1 MYTTIKLSGK
11 TKEKLDNMKMY
22 DSETYEE
29 VIEDLIE
36 DHLSLNPQ
44 FKKSLDAARKEI
56 KQGKH
61 KVAPNIKFL
70 LDKGDI
76 KS

>member
-61 KVAPNIKFL
+61 VGLADLKKEME
-70 LDKGDI
+70 
-76 KS
+76 

>member
-22 DSETYEE
+22 DNETYEE

-44 FKKSLDAARKEI
+44 FKKSLDDARAQI
-56 KQGKH
+56 KQGKCIGLADL
-61 KVAPNIKFL
+61 K
-70 LDKGDI
+70 KGME
-76 KS
+76 